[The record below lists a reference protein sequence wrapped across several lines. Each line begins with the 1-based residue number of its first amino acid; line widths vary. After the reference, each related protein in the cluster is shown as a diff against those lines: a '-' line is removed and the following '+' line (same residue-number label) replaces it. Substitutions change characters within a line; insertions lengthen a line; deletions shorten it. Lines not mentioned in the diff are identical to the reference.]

1 MPYIFG
7 KLWHLAIIW
16 AIRKAFQCILK
27 GVRILLAKHTR
38 ISPTSE
44 NDSYPNKKLYMSR
57 RVQHIPTLWGRGLRL
72 DCPFSTKTLSMLWPS
87 MDKSRDWGIKD
98 RHTKRVCHTAR
109 GAYCVMITGNEIGK
123 TRTLEPVG
131 VLCMNFKRTSST
143 ISLLLFLSRFLT
155 VTPLTCV
162 WDFSL
167 HWYITRM
174 FDCEHISES
183 TKSMLC
189 ILCILCASWV

>member
-1 MPYIFG
+1 MRHTVFLY
-7 KLWHLAIIW
+7 
-16 AIRKAFQCILK
+16 LK
-27 GVRILLAKHTR
+27 GCIC
-38 ISPTSE
+38 IYEIWS
-44 NDSYPNKKLYMSR
+44 NYPNKKLYMSR
-57 RVQHIPTLWGRGLRL
+57 LVQHIPTLRGRGLGL

-98 RHTKRVCHTAR
+98 RHTKRVCHTAC

-123 TRTLEPVG
+123 TQTLEPVG

-155 VTPLTCV
+155 VTLRTCV

-167 HWYITRM
+167 HWYKARM
-174 FDCEHISES
+174 FDCEHKSES

>member
-1 MPYIFG
+1 MWNFLNIVIAIQIEAVWNCICIYEIFTNLQKIAG
-7 KLWHLAIIW
+7 
-16 AIRKAFQCILK
+16 
-27 GVRILLAKHTR
+27 
-38 ISPTSE
+38 
-44 NDSYPNKKLYMSR
+44 DSWSNYPNKKLYMSR
-57 RVQHIPTLWGRGLRL
+57 RVQHIPSLRGRGLGL

-98 RHTKRVCHTAR
+98 RHTKRVCHTAC

-123 TRTLEPVG
+123 TQTLEPVG

-155 VTPLTCV
+155 VTLRTCV

-167 HWYITRM
+167 HWYIARM
-174 FDCEHISES
+174 FDCEHNSES

>member
-1 MPYIFG
+1 MKYEATIQT
-7 KLWHLAIIW
+7 KS
-16 AIRKAFQCILK
+16 CICL
-27 GVRILLAKHTR
+27 
-38 ISPTSE
+38 
-44 NDSYPNKKLYMSR
+44 DSR
-57 RVQHIPTLWGRGLRL
+57 RVQHIPTLRGRGLGL

-98 RHTKRVCHTAR
+98 RHTKRVCHTAC

-123 TRTLEPVG
+123 TQTLEPVG

-155 VTPLTCV
+155 VTLRTSV

-167 HWYITRM
+167 HWYKARM
-174 FDCEHISES
+174 FDCEHKSES
-183 TKSMLC
+183 TKSMLCLLC